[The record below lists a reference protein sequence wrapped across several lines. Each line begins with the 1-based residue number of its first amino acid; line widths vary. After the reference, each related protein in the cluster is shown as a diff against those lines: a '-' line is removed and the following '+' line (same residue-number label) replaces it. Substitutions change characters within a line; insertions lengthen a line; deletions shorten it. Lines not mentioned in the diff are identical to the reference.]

1 MKRASRL
8 VLILFAFASLT
19 SGCRRQGGTFTL
31 PQPASDNGA
40 SVNVE
45 HNSYA
50 DVVSKVAP
58 AVVTIR
64 AERRVRAPQQH
75 PFFDDP
81 FFQDFFGGRAP
92 PKQQPPALRPQAPGS
107 RAALIPGGHIV
118 TQPHPADC
126 APPITPDP
134 THPRALPPQSVRT

>member
-1 MKRASRL
+1 MVERGARPSLVVSGRVRLFERQIMKRASRL
-8 VLILFAFASLT
+8 VLILFAFASLV

-31 PQPASDNGA
+31 PQPATGNGA

-58 AVVTIR
+58 AVATIR

-75 PFFDDP
+75 PVFDDP
-81 FFQDFFGGRAP
+81 FLQGLVGAP
-92 PKQQPPALRPQAPGS
+92 AP
-107 RAALIPGGHIV
+107 
-118 TQPHPADC
+118 
-126 APPITPDP
+126 
-134 THPRALPPQSVRT
+134 